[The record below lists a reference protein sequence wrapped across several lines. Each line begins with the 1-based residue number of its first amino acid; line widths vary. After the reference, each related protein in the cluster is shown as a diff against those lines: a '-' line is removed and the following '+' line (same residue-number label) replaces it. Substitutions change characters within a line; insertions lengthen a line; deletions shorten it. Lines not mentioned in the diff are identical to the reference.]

1 MGKITQIIEKIK
13 LEEGLT
19 TQEVFVKYPH
29 LIEPQK
35 QELWQEFSNNNLNES
50 KKKDLLLD

>member
-1 MGKITQIIEKIK
+1 MGKITDLIEKIK

-19 TQEVFVKYPH
+19 AQEVFRKYPH
-29 LIEPQK
+29 LVDLQK
-35 QELWQEFSNNNLNES
+35 EEVWMEYENKNLNES

>member
-1 MGKITQIIEKIK
+1 MGKITKIIEKIMEEEK
-13 LEEGLT
+13 LTLQQAFE
-19 TQEVFVKYPH
+19 KYPH

-35 QELWQEFSNNNLNES
+35 EELWQEFSKDKLHES